1 MDSTVTG
8 SAQCLG
14 SLPPSLL
21 RGMELR
27 RVKSVVESPEAPPGC
42 GSPCPDAPP
51 CVESSEGPEP
61 SGAGSSDCDE
71 PSKGLEASDVVEGSD
86 CDAPSVAVP
95 AAGAARAGGAASS

>member
-27 RVKSVVESPEAPPGC
+27 RLRCVVGSPEAPPGF
-42 GSPCPDAPP
+42 GSPCPGAPP
-51 CVESSEGPEP
+51 CVGSSEGTEP
-61 SGAGSSDCDE
+61 SGAGSSDCVE
-71 PSKGLEASDVVEGSD
+71 PSKGLEASDVGECSD
-86 CDAPSVAVP
+86 CDGPTAAVP
-95 AAGAARAGGAASS
+95 AAEAVDAVAA